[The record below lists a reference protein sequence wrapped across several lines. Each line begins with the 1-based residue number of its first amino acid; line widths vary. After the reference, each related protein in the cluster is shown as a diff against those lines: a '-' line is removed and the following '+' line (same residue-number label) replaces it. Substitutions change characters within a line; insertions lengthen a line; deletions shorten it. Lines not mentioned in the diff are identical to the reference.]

1 MTWQSLLA
9 RTFGRTAWRS
19 RHTPPASSAGGSR
32 GRARR
37 ALFESLERR
46 EVLAA
51 SISLGGGGGGWGL
64 DPTFGASGK
73 TITDIS
79 SSLADAI
86 NDIASYPGGGYVA
99 VGQSGTDFAIAK
111 YDSSGVLDPTFDGD
125 GIRVINLGG
134 NDVARGVAV
143 QTDGKIVVVGESVG
157 VGGTNQF
164 VVLRLNADGT
174 NDNSFDFDGLAVA
187 TDFGP
192 GNELAKGVVI
202 QSSGSIVVVGTI
214 AGFTQIGVARYTSG
228 GALDVSFGV
237 GGMQIVDFTAS
248 STEEAAGVALDGTG
262 RIVVAAIVA
271 DATTQVALAR
281 LAAGNGAV
289 DTTFG
294 GGPFV
299 TTFLDALPREVESV
313 AVDASDRVVVAGT
326 LENTDNNDLF
336 VLRYTTA
343 GVLDT
348 LFDADGQQTLDLGSN
363 ELGLDVAIQS
373 DGKIVVA
380 GAADGAGSDF
390 LVARF
395 DDSGALDTT
404 FDGGSI
410 QSDFSGNDDI
420 ATSLV
425 VQSDGKIV
433 LGGRTRTASGSFN
446 FGLARYAE
454 TGGPPPIFA
463 VNEGGSITLTGTYTT
478 EFPGTATIAI
488 NWGDG
493 SSENVPISPTAT
505 SGSFSVVHTYLDD
518 APSGTPV
525 DINTITATIAA
536 SDGND
541 SDSTTATVTNLPPA
555 FVSVT
560 SATINENGTATITG
574 SFIDPGPLDTHTIVV
589 TWGDSSTSLATIDAV
604 NRTFTASH
612 QYLDDNPTGT
622 ASDVY
627 AVSLSLT
634 DDDTGTAAPAVTTV
648 TVNNVAPVVGPI
660 GGPAV
665 GVRGQ
670 SVNFSG
676 SFTDVG
682 TLDTHTVSWDFGDG
696 TITPFVP
703 STTPGALA
711 PSHTYA
717 NAGIYPVKL
726 TVRDDDTGEGFATR
740 SMTIAIAAL
749 QPAVCGCGTDV
760 VIGGT
765 EAADVILVSPAD
777 GGAVSVTIDTV
788 LIGTFHPTHGIVVHA
803 YGGNDDVQ
811 VSGSIGMPAWLYGG
825 AGNDRL
831 KGGSGDDMLQGGAGD
846 DLLVGGS
853 GRDLLIG
860 GVGSDRII
868 GNADDD
874 ILIAGT
880 TDFDDDAAALCAILA
895 EWTSCRS
902 YWTRVFNLSG
912 GSSCVS
918 RANGSI
924 FLTPETVH
932 DDGVRDVLTGSSG
945 FDWFFA
951 NLCLDAGD
959 DSTVKDKIT
968 DLSWWEFASDIDFI
982 ES

>member
-9 RTFGRTAWRS
+9 LAFGRTAQRS
-19 RHTPPASSAGGSR
+19 HRTPPASSAGGSR

-79 SSLADAI
+79 SSLADEI
-86 NDIASYPGGGYVA
+86 NDVASYPGGGYVA
-99 VGQSGTDFAIAK
+99 VGRSGTDFAIVK
-111 YDSSGVLDPTFDGD
+111 YDSSGALDPAFDGD
-125 GIRVINLGG
+125 GIRVINIGG

-157 VGGTNQF
+157 TGGTNQF
-164 VVLRLNADGT
+164 VVLRLNVDGT
-174 NDNSFDFDGLAVA
+174 NDNSFDFDGFAVA

-192 GNELAKGVVI
+192 GNEQAKGVAI
-202 QSSGSIVVVGTI
+202 QSSGSIVVVGSI
-214 AGFTQIGVARYTSG
+214 EGLTQIGVARYTTG
-228 GALDVSFGV
+228 GALDISFGV
-237 GGMQIVDFTAS
+237 GGKRVVDFTAG
-248 STEEAAGVALDGTG
+248 STEEAAGIALDSTG
-262 RIVVAAIVA
+262 RIVVAAIV
-271 DATTQVALAR
+271 DGGTREVALAR
-281 LAAGNGAV
+281 LAASNGAV
-289 DTTFG
+289 DATFG

-299 TTFLDALPREVESV
+299 TTFVDALPREVESV
-313 AVDASDRVVVAGT
+313 TIDASNRVVVTGT

-336 VLRYTTA
+336 VLRYTA
-343 GVLDT
+343 GGVLDT
-348 LFDADGQQTLDLGSN
+348 LFDGDGQQTLDLGSN
-363 ELGLDVAIQS
+363 EQGLDVAIQP

-395 DDSGALDTT
+395 ADGGALDTT

-410 QSDFSGNDDI
+410 QTDFSGSDDV

-425 VQSDGKIV
+425 VQTDGKIV
-433 LGGRTRTASGSFN
+433 LGGRTRTTSGSFN

-454 TGGPPPIFA
+454 TGGPPPAFA

-478 EFPGTATIAI
+478 DFPGTATITI

-505 SGSFSVVHTYLDD
+505 SASFSVVHTYLDD
-518 APSGTPV
+518 VPTSTPV
-525 DINTITATIAA
+525 DINTITATITA
-536 SDGND
+536 SDGTD
-541 SDSTTATVTNLPPA
+541 SDSTTATVTNLAPA

-574 SFIDPGPLDTHTIVV
+574 SFTDPGTLDTHTIVV
-589 TWGDSSTSLATIDAV
+589 TWGDTSTSLATINPD
-604 NRTFTASH
+604 RTFTASH

-634 DDDTGTAAPAVTTV
+634 DDDTGTATPAVTTI
-648 TVNNVAPVVGPI
+648 TVNNVAPVVGAI
-660 GGPAV
+660 SGPAV

-670 SVNFSG
+670 SVSFSG

-696 TITPFVP
+696 IITPFVA
-703 STTPGALA
+703 STTPGALT

-717 NAGIYPVKL
+717 DAGVYTVKL
-726 TVRDDDTGEGFATR
+726 TVRDDDTGEHFATR
-740 SMTIAIAAL
+740 SITIVIAEL
-749 QPAVCGCGTDV
+749 QPAVCGCGTDL

-765 EAADVILVSPAD
+765 SVAETIVVSPAS
-777 GGAVSVTIDTV
+777 GGALAVTVNSVA
-788 LIGTFHPTHGIVVHA
+788 IGTFSPSHGIVVRA
-803 YGGNDDVQ
+803 EGGSDDVTIA
-811 VSGSIGMPAWLYGG
+811 GSVGKPAWLYGG
-825 AGNDRL
+825 GGNDRL
-831 KGGSGDDMLQGGAGD
+831 KGGSGDDVILGQAGD
-846 DLLVGGS
+846 DLLVGAS
-853 GRDLLIG
+853 GRDLIIG
-860 GVGSDRII
+860 GVGADRIV
-868 GNADDD
+868 GDADDD

-880 TDFDDDAAALCAILA
+880 TDFDDNAAALCAIMA

-902 YWTRVFNLSG
+902 YAVRVFNLTV
-912 GSSCVS
+912 GSPCVS
-918 RANGSI
+918 RENGDF
-924 FLTPETVH
+924 FLMPATVA
-932 DDGVRDVLTGSSG
+932 DDGVRDTLTGASG
-945 FDWFFA
+945 NDWFFA
-951 NLCLDAGD
+951 NICLDD
-959 DSTVKDKIT
+959 DSPVKDKIT
-968 DLSWWEFASDIDFI
+968 DLSWWDFVRDIDFI
-982 ES
+982 NS